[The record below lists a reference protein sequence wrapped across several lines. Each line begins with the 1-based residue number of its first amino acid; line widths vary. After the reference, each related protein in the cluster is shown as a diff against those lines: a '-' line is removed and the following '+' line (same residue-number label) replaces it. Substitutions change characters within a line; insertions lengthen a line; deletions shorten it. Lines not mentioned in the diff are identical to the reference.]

1 MDAGLIGLVLFL
13 ILAGV
18 HGGETEGENAN
29 EDSFEKAVFAGGCFW
44 CMQPAFDRLEGV
56 ISTVVGYTGGTV
68 ENPTYEQVCSG
79 KTGHTE
85 AIEIVF
91 DPAKISFRELVETFW
106 KNINPVQP
114 NGQFADRGSQYRT
127 VIFYQNEGQRQMAE
141 ISKRELEKSGKFG
154 GSGIETEI
162 QPVMPFY
169 EAETYH
175 QEYYL
180 KEPMRYTLYKIG
192 SGRESFLEKVW
203 GHKKK
208 EPGRA
213 E

>member
-1 MDAGLIGLVLFL
+1 METGLIGLAFFL
-13 ILAGV
+13 VFAAAHAG
-18 HGGETEGENAN
+18 ESQTENA
-29 EDSFEKAVFAGGCFW
+29 DGGHFEKAVFAGGCFW

-79 KTGHTE
+79 KSGHTE

-91 DPAKISFRELVETFW
+91 DPEKISFRELVETFW
-106 KNINPVQP
+106 KNINPIQP

-127 VIFYQNEGQRQMAE
+127 VIFYHNEDQRRMAE
-141 ISKRELEKSGKFG
+141 ISKRELEESGKFG
-154 GSGIETEI
+154 SSIETEV
-162 QPVMPFY
+162 QPAGRFY

-203 GHKKK
+203 GHKKG

>member
-1 MDAGLIGLVLFL
+1 MEAGLIGLAFFL
-13 ILAGV
+13 IFAAGLAG
-18 HGGETEGENAN
+18 EPEAENADEN
-29 EDSFEKAVFAGGCFW
+29 HLEKAVFAGGCFW

-56 ISTVVGYTGGTV
+56 ISTMVGYTGGTV
-68 ENPTYEQVCSG
+68 ANPTYEQVCSG

-91 DPAKISFRELVETFW
+91 DPAVISFRELIEIFW
-106 KNINPVQP
+106 KNINPVQA

-127 VIFYQNEGQRQMAE
+127 VIFYHDENQKRVAE
-141 ISKRELEKSGKFG
+141 ISKRELHESRKF

-162 QPVMPFY
+162 RPAGPFY
-169 EAETYH
+169 EAESYH

-208 EPGRA
+208 EPGNP
-213 E
+213 